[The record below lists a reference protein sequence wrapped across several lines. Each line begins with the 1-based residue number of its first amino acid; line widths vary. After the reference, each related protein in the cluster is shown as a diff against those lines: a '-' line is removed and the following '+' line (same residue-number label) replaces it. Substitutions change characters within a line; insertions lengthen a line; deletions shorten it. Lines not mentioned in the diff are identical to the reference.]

1 MESELDILSRATVV
15 IPLAI
20 LTGVLAACS
29 QPSPSDKTSA
39 KAAVAYQAPPPPAP
53 VAPPSNPVVAEDV
66 AANVAQ
72 AGDPPDPAAVDQ
84 TIDQAQAPGGPG
96 TGAYDPALVRL
107 EVLLDRAGFSP
118 GVIDGHGGDNLNRAL
133 AAYAQARRLPAGP
146 DTIQSAL
153 QSLGAQDKAPTTQSY
168 QITAA
173 DTAGPFIGTPP
184 KDYPALARLPAL
196 SYSSPQQLLA
206 ERFHMDQRLLKALNP
221 TADFSKSGTTILVT
235 APRPA
240 TSRYQA
246 ARIEVDKTNNQVRVF
261 GPDGQL
267 AAAYPATVGSTERP
281 APTGVFA
288 VKGVARNPDYVYD
301 PRRLTFT
308 PKGAKGKLTIKP
320 GPNNPVGST
329 WIALTYPTYGIHGT
343 PEPSLIGKRASHG
356 CVRLTN
362 WDAAELGRSVKPGV
376 QVEFVG
382 QEQRAR

>member
-1 MESELDILSRATVV
+1 M
-15 IPLAI
+15 
-20 LTGVLAACS
+20 
-29 QPSPSDKTSA
+29 
-39 KAAVAYQAPPPPAP
+39 
-53 VAPPSNPVVAEDV
+53 

-72 AGDPPDPAAVDQ
+72 AEDPPSPDPAVDQ
-84 TIDQAQAPGGPG
+84 TIDRAQVPGRPG

-133 AAYAQARRLPAGP
+133 AAYAEARHLPASP
-146 DTIQSAL
+146 DAVQAAL
-153 QSLGAQDKAPTTQSY
+153 QSLSAQDRAPTMQAY
-168 QITAA
+168 QITAVDA
-173 DTAGPFIGTPP
+173 AGPFIGTPP

-196 SYSSPQQLLA
+196 SYSTPQQLLA
-206 ERFHMDQRLLKALNP
+206 ETFHMDQHLLKALNP
-221 TADFSKSGTTILVT
+221 TADFSKAGTTILVT
-235 APRPA
+235 SPRPS
-240 TSRYQA
+240 TRRYQG
-246 ARIEVDKTNNQVRVF
+246 ARIEVDKTNDQVRVF

-281 APTGVFA
+281 APTGKFA

-329 WIALTYPTYGIHGT
+329 WIGLTYPTYGIHGT
-343 PEPSLIGKRASHG
+343 PDPSLIGKRASHG

-376 QVEFVG
+376 EVDFVG
-382 QEQRAR
+382 QEQRPS

>member
-1 MESELDILSRATVV
+1 MGLEFDILLRATVV

-29 QPSPSDKTSA
+29 QPSPSNKVPPKT
-39 KAAVAYQAPPPPAP
+39 AVAYQAPPPPAP
-53 VAPPSNPVVAEDV
+53 TAPPPNQVVANDV
-66 AANVAQ
+66 ATNTAQ
-72 AGDPPDPAAVDQ
+72 ADDPPSPDQAIDQ
-84 TIDQAQAPGGPG
+84 TIDKAQAPGRPG
-96 TGAYDPALVRL
+96 TAYDPALVRL

-133 AAYAQARRLPAGP
+133 AAYAEARHLPASP
-146 DTIQSAL
+146 DAVQAAL
-153 QSLGAQDKAPTTQSY
+153 QSLSAQDRAPTMQTY
-168 QITAA
+168 QISAA
-173 DTAGPFIGTPP
+173 DAAGPFIGTPP

-196 SYSSPQQLLA
+196 SYSTPQQLLA
-206 ERFHMDQRLLKALNP
+206 ETFHMDQHLLMALNP
-221 TADFSKSGTTILVT
+221 TADFSRPGTRILVT
-235 APRPA
+235 APRA
-240 TSRYQA
+240 AARRYQG
-246 ARIEVDKTNNQVRVF
+246 ARIEVDKTNDQVRVF

-281 APTGVFA
+281 APTGKFA

-329 WIALTYPTYGIHGT
+329 WIGLTYPTYGIHGT
-343 PEPSLIGKRASHG
+343 PDPSLIGKRASHG

-382 QEQRAR
+382 QEQRPS